1 MRKRKGKKRSVGGDS
16 LDGNLED
23 CEVDVDFDFDFGGI
37 KLLLGR
43 VGQWGCRIRYGE
55 AII

>member
-1 MRKRKGKKRSVGGDS
+1 MRKRKGKKRSMGGDS
-16 LDGNLED
+16 LDGNLEH
-23 CEVDVDFDFDFGGI
+23 CEVDVDFDFGAI

-43 VGQWGCRIRYGE
+43 VGQWGCRIRFGE